1 MGKKKVLLVDDE
13 ESLTK
18 LIKLNLEATGQF
30 EVAIENHG
38 TQAVKAARTFRP
50 DIILL
55 DVVMPDMEGSD
66 VAQHIKEDAMLR
78 SIPIIFLTATVT
90 AEEVTQAGGT
100 IGGETFLSKPV
111 NVQQLIDAIGSHLR

>member
-1 MGKKKVLLVDDE
+1 MAKKKILLVDDE

-18 LIKLNLEATGQF
+18 LIKLNLEATGHF

-38 TQAVKAARTFRP
+38 AKALKAARVFHP

-55 DVVMPDMEGSD
+55 DVVMPDMEGSE
-66 VAQHIKEDAMLR
+66 VARQMKEDSLLK

-90 AEEVTQAGGT
+90 AEEVSQSGGT
-100 IGGETFLSKPV
+100 IGGINFLSKPV
-111 NVQQLIDAIGSHLR
+111 NVQQLIEAISSQLP